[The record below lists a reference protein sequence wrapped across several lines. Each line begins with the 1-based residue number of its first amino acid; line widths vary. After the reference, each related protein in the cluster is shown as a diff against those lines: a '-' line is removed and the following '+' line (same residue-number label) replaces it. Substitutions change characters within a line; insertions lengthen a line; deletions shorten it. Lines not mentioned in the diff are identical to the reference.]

1 MNVVIKKTEDLK
13 YLKTINLQ
21 RVKDKKIRY
30 GGNKDVLSPDDLKQ
44 NDKIYIFPNCKIKKL
59 PLRKYLKDKD
69 IKQVFN
75 PKEADI
81 LVMKEH
87 TLSFSSWSGNTINFT
102 KRFEIPIGTYNYNYD
117 ENKVYAE
124 CSQSRYYDYSS
135 FKRFVFNVH
144 IKNDNNDYYYLSK
157 YDKMYD
163 KYEETY
169 KCKVV
174 AQIGHSKVNEDHIE
188 ALVDKSKNF
197 INEVDLQ
204 QVVYDWEVAKKV
216 RVDSVDYNWK
226 AIQDLLESKD
236 SWELAI
242 EMIKKLDIE
251 AILSKLICCYYGR
264 KIKEHVLKAIYQK
277 IFSRNPLLLKCVGRW
292 NNYSVCG
299 TYNINGIKTMLR
311 DCKQNNI
318 KINLED
324 FKLFGISVEPLTTL
338 NGDIVYHI
346 TNIESD
352 N

>member
-1 MNVVIKKTEDLK
+1 MNIIIKNEDFN

-21 RVKDKKIRY
+21 RAKDKKLICFS
-30 GGNKDVLSPDDLKQ
+30 NKNVLSPDDLKQ
-44 NDKIYIFPNCKIKKL
+44 NNKVYIFPNCKIKKL
-59 PLRKYLKDKD
+59 ALRKYLKDKD

-81 LVMKEH
+81 LVMKEG

-102 KRFEIPIGTYNYNYD
+102 KKFEIPIGTYNYKYD
-117 ENKVYAE
+117 ENKVYTKCLE
-124 CSQSRYYDYSS
+124 LRYYDYNS

-144 IKNDNNDYYYLSK
+144 IKDDNNDYYYLSK
-157 YDKMYD
+157 YDKTYD

-169 KCKVV
+169 KRKVV
-174 AQIGHSKVNEDHIE
+174 AQIGHSKINEDHIE
-188 ALVDKSKNF
+188 ALIDKSKNF

-242 EMIKKLDIE
+242 EMIKKLDFE
-251 AILSKLICCYYGR
+251 AILSKLICCYYGK

-277 IFSRNPLLLKCVGRW
+277 IFSRNPLLLKCVDRW
-292 NNYSVCG
+292 NSYSVCG
-299 TYNINGIKTMLR
+299 RYNTTGIKTMLR
-311 DCKQNNI
+311 ICKQNNI

-324 FKLFGISVEPLTTL
+324 FKLSGILVELLTTSS
-338 NGDIVYHI
+338 GDTIYHI
-346 TNIESD
+346 ENIESD
-352 N
+352 S